1 MSTNGK
7 KIVEVPSLLTVRDLA
22 NLVKVSPINVI
33 KELMNNGIM
42 ANINQ
47 QLDYDTA
54 AIVLT
59 ELGFEPREER
69 QAEAEAVAAAAAPAT
84 LWQRLYADED
94 PRQLKP
100 RPPVVTVMGHVDH
113 GKTSLLDAMRHTDV
127 ASGEAGG
134 ITQRIGAYQIEHNG
148 RKITFLD
155 TPGHEAFT
163 AMRARGAR
171 ATDLAIL
178 VVAAD
183 DGVMPQT
190 KEAIS
195 HARAAGVPLIVA
207 LNKIDKPNSNP
218 ERVKKELHDN
228 DIVIDEYGGNVLL
241 VPVSA
246 KKKIGIDDLLEAILL
261 VADSMEIKANPDRP
275 AIGTV
280 IESKLDKSRGPM
292 ATVLVQNGTLNVGD
306 AVVVGHIFGRVR
318 AMIDDTGRATK
329 KATPSTPVAVIGL
342 SDVPDAGDVFEV
354 VKDER
359 TARARAAELAAASG
373 AAATGADRS
382 KVSLEDFFRKAQAE
396 GTQELLLIIKAD
408 GQGSIEPLVNS
419 LGRLDR
425 GGVKPRVLHTGTGR
439 VTESD
444 VMLAVASSAIV
455 IAFNVEVD
463 EAARRMADSEG
474 IDVRRYDVIY
484 KLVDDI
490 DKALQGMLEPVYQ
503 DKVIGRAEVRQVFK
517 IKNVG
522 VIAGCMV
529 REGALQR
536 EAKARVLRDG
546 ETIFDGGVS
555 SLKRFTE
562 DVKEVRQG
570 FECGVGLANFKDFK
584 EGDTIEFYV
593 RERVS

>member
-7 KIVEVPSLLTVRDLA
+7 KVVEVPSVLTVRDLA

-69 QAEAEAVAAAAAPAT
+69 TEEVETAEAAPST
-84 LWQRLYADED
+84 LWQRLYAGED
-94 PRQLKP
+94 PKKLKP

-113 GKTSLLDAMRHTDV
+113 GKTSLLDSIRHTDV
-127 ASGEAGG
+127 VSGEAGG
-134 ITQRIGAYQIEHNG
+134 ITQRIGAYQVEHSG

-163 AMRARGAR
+163 AMRARGAQ
-171 ATDLAIL
+171 ATDIAIL

-190 KEAIS
+190 KEAIA
-195 HARAAGVPLIVA
+195 HAKAAGVPLIVA

-218 ERVKKELHDN
+218 ERVKRELYDSSVA
-228 DIVIDEYGGNVLL
+228 IEEYGGNVLL

-246 KKKIGIDDLLEAILL
+246 KKKIGIEDLLEAILL
-261 VADSMEIKANPDRP
+261 VADSMEIKANPDRL
-275 AIGTV
+275 AVGTV
-280 IESKLDKSRGPM
+280 IESKLDKGRGPM
-292 ATVLVQNGTLNVGD
+292 ATVLVQNGSLSVGD
-306 AVVVGHIFGRVR
+306 AVVVGHIAGRVR
-318 AMIDDTGRATK
+318 AMVDSNGRTIK
-329 KATPSTPVAVIGL
+329 KATPSMPVAVVGL
-342 SDVPDAGDVFEV
+342 SDVPNAGDVFEV

-359 TARARAAELAAASG
+359 TARTLAAQHAEAAG
-373 AAATGADRS
+373 ATATPQR
-382 KVSLEDFFRKAQAE
+382 KITLEDFFSKAQSE
-396 GTQELLLIIKAD
+396 GIKELLLIVKAD

-419 LGRLDR
+419 LQKLDLDE
-425 GGVKPRVLHTGTGR
+425 VKVKILHTGIGTVG
-439 VTESD
+439 ESD
-444 VMLAVASSAIV
+444 VSLAVASGAII
-455 IAFNVEVD
+455 IAFNVDVD

-474 IDVRRYDVIY
+474 VDVRKYDVIY

-490 DKALQGMLEPVYQ
+490 DKAMKGMLEPVYQ
-503 DKVIGRAEVRQVFK
+503 NKVIGHAEVRQVFK
-517 IKNVG
+517 IKGVG
-522 VIAGCMV
+522 FIAGCMV
-529 REGALQR
+529 REGTVQR
-536 EAKARVLRDG
+536 DAKARILRGG
-546 ETIFDGGVS
+546 EEIFSGSVS
-555 SLKRFTE
+555 SLRRFTE

-570 FECGVGLANFKDFK
+570 FECGIGVSEFKDYK
-584 EGDTIEFYV
+584 EGDVIEFYV
-593 RERVS
+593 KERVS

>member
-7 KIVEVPSLLTVRDLA
+7 KVVEVPSVLTVRDLA

-69 QAEAEAVAAAAAPAT
+69 PIETTAAPPATPAT
-84 LWQRLYADED
+84 LWQRLYAEED
-94 PRQLKP
+94 PQKLKP
-100 RPPVVTVMGHVDH
+100 RSPVVTVMGHVDH
-113 GKTSLLDAMRHTDV
+113 GKTSLLDAIRHTDV

-134 ITQRIGAYQIEHNG
+134 ITQRIGAYQVEHNG

-163 AMRARGAR
+163 AMRARGAQ
-171 ATDLAIL
+171 ATDIAIL

-190 KEAIS
+190 KEAIA
-195 HARAAGVPLIVA
+195 HAKAASVPLIVA

-228 DIVIDEYGGNVLL
+228 GVVIDEYGGNVLL

-246 KKKIGIDDLLEAILL
+246 KKKTGIDDLLEAILL
-261 VADSMEIKANPDRP
+261 VADSIEIKANPDRP

-280 IESKLDKSRGPM
+280 IESKLDKGRGPM
-292 ATVLVQNGTLNVGD
+292 ATVLVQNGSLSVGD
-306 AVVVGHIFGRVR
+306 AVAVGSIFGRVR
-318 AMIDDTGRATK
+318 AMVDDNGRSIK
-329 KATPSTPVAVIGL
+329 KAMPSTPAAIFGL
-342 SDVPDAGDVFEV
+342 SDVPNAGDRFEV

-359 TARARAAELAAASG
+359 IARARAAEYAASSG
-373 AAATGADRS
+373 AATIRS
-382 KVSLEDFFRKAQAE
+382 ERKVSLEDFFRKAQAE
-396 GTQELLLIIKAD
+396 GMKELLLVIKAD

-419 LGRLDR
+419 LQKLDLDE
-425 GGVKPRVLHTGTGR
+425 VKVRVLHTGTGS
-439 VTESD
+439 VSESD
-444 VMLAVASSAIV
+444 VSLAVASRAIV
-455 IAFNVEVD
+455 IAFNVDVD
-463 EAARRMADSEG
+463 EAARRMAESEG
-474 IDVRRYDVIY
+474 IDVRKYNVIY
-484 KLVDDI
+484 KLIDDV
-490 DKALQGMLEPVYQ
+490 DKALKGMLEPVYR
-503 DKVIGRAEVRQVFK
+503 DKVLGRAEVRQVFK

-522 VIAGCMV
+522 VIAGCIV
-529 REGALQR
+529 REGVIQR
-536 EAKARVLRDG
+536 DAKARLVRGG
-546 ETIFDGGVS
+546 EAIFDGGVS

-570 FECGVGLANFKDFK
+570 FECGIGLANFKDYK
-584 EGDTIEFYV
+584 EGDSIEFYV
-593 RERVS
+593 KERVS

>member
-7 KIVEVPSLLTVRDLA
+7 KVVEVPSVLTVRDLA

-69 QAEAEAVAAAAAPAT
+69 PAEPESATQSSTPAT

-94 PRQLKP
+94 PNKLKP
-100 RPPVVTVMGHVDH
+100 RAPVVTVMGHVDH
-113 GKTSLLDAMRHTDV
+113 GKTSLLDAIRHTDV
-127 ASGEAGG
+127 AGGEAGG
-134 ITQRIGAYQIEHNG
+134 ITQRIGAYQVEHNG

-163 AMRARGAR
+163 AMRTRGAQS
-171 ATDLAIL
+171 TDIAIL

-190 KEAIS
+190 KEAIA
-195 HARAAGVPLIVA
+195 HAKAAGVPLIVA
-207 LNKIDKPNSNP
+207 LNKVDKPNSNP

-228 DIVIDEYGGNVLL
+228 SVVIDEYGGNILL

-246 KKKIGIDDLLEAILL
+246 KKKMGIDDLLEAILL

-280 IESKLDKSRGPM
+280 IESKLDKSRGPT

-306 AVVVGHIFGRVR
+306 AIVVGHIHGRVR
-318 AMIDDTGRATK
+318 AMIDDNRRSVK
-329 KATPSTPVAVIGL
+329 KATPSMPVAIFGL
-342 SDVPDAGDVFEV
+342 SEVPNAGDVLET

-359 TARARAAELAAASG
+359 TARGLAQERAAASS
-373 AAATGADRS
+373 AAAAAQRGG
-382 KVSLEDFFRKAQAE
+382 KVTLEDFFRKAQAE
-396 GTQELLLIIKAD
+396 GSKELLLVVKAD

-419 LGRLDR
+419 LHKLDMSE
-425 GGVKPRVLHTGTGR
+425 VKVHVLHTGTGN
-439 VTESD
+439 VSESD
-444 VMLAVASSAIV
+444 VQLAIASGAIV
-455 IAFNVEVD
+455 LAFNVDID
-463 EAARRMADSEG
+463 EAARRMAESEG

-484 KLVDDI
+484 KLVYDV
-490 DKALQGMLEPVYQ
+490 DKALKGMLEPVYA
-503 DKVIGRAEVRQVFK
+503 DKVIAHAEVRQVFK
-517 IKNVG
+517 IKSVG
-522 VIAGCMV
+522 VVGGSIV
-529 REGALQR
+529 RDGTAQR
-536 EAKARVLRDG
+536 DAKARVARGGEKIYDG
-546 ETIFDGGVS
+546 SVS

-570 FECGVGLANFKDFK
+570 FECGIGLANFKDLK
-584 EGDTIEFYV
+584 EGDIIEFYV
-593 RERVS
+593 TERVS